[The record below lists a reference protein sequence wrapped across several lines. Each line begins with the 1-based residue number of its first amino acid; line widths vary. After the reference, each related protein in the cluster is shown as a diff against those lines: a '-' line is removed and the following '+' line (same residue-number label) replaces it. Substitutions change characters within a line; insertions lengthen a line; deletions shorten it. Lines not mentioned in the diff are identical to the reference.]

1 KLEAVG
7 DTVEP
12 FHFILHPK
20 DEQSLTRE
28 NQDKGKEL
36 YSLLVQF
43 EILQEDTIRKIFRNN
58 SQERDKIEKIIRNDL
73 DPSIADPLIGLLN
86 SKSSF
91 EKKDFDDIVCYS
103 EELWQILNINRIEKE
118 LPRIYENVWK
128 DLEDKKDPQQS
139 GGLAKYKYGDIKR
152 NIERILNKILKNIQF
167 ENDKELILSKILS
180 LQGDIR
186 SFKKGLKANLKDF
199 IDLQDQENVP
209 KDKSWWDW
217 NAFAVAMIGLVQ
229 VITEAV
235 LVAFGLTQIGN
246 ALISE
251 GVSNMA
257 ELSGT
262 FSWKE
267 WAIQKAIS
275 FGLSMLTVGI
285 GKFLMDK
292 IMEQIQENVIQKIV
306 SKIEENLLKGVIGLI
321 NNKIETLYLQ
331 KKTLGKDILLPQ
343 QFDNIRTRVV
353 SSLRNS
359 YHVFADG
366 LKKSNSK
373 YVKIA
378 ATTLKAIDIINNY
391 LREAKD
397 KDRALGL
404 ADIKMLADRKRRKI
418 TVYNSDTGEKEI
430 INPSEVRKIPA
441 LFKQS
446 AKIYYEADENGDIGH
461 YFTG

>member
-1 KLEAVG
+1 MLRRKLEAVG
-7 DTVEP
+7 DTVER

-36 YSLLVQF
+36 YSLLVHH
-43 EILQEDTIRKIFRNN
+43 EIIQGDTIRKRFRNN

-73 DPSIADPLIGLLN
+73 DPSIADPLISLLN
-86 SKSSF
+86 K
-91 EKKDFDDIVCYS
+91 
-103 EELWQILNINRIEKE
+103 
-118 LPRIYENVWK
+118 
-128 DLEDKKDPQQS
+128 
-139 GGLAKYKYGDIKR
+139 
-152 NIERILNKILKNIQF
+152 
-167 ENDKELILSKILS
+167 
-180 LQGDIR
+180 DIR
-186 SFKKGLKANLKDF
+186 SFKKRLKANLKDF
-199 IDLQDQENVP
+199 IDLQDLQDQENVP

-217 NAFAVAMIGLVQ
+217 NGFAVTMIGLVQ
-229 VITEAV
+229 VIAEAV

-275 FGLSMLTVGI
+275 FGLSMLTAGI
-285 GKFLMDK
+285 GKFLTDK

-306 SKIEENLLKGVIGLI
+306 SRIEENLLKGIIDLI
-321 NNKIETLYLQ
+321 SNKVATLYLQ
-331 KKTLGKDILLPQ
+331 RKDILLPQ

-359 YHVFADG
+359 YHLFADG

-378 ATTLKAIDIINNY
+378 ATTLKAIDIINK
-391 LREAKD
+391 LW
-397 KDRALGL
+397 
-404 ADIKMLADRKRRKI
+404 
-418 TVYNSDTGEKEI
+418 TVVQSVLQFEHVFI
-430 INPSEVRKIPA
+430 I
-441 LFKQS
+441 L
-446 AKIYYEADENGDIGH
+446 
-461 YFTG
+461 